1 MVAVWEQRES
11 LDLKDEESGMWTRKN
26 ILGRRSSMY
35 EGPEVDTF
43 LETARCSER
52 LTLSDAEADE
62 VGGPLC
68 PGK

>member
-1 MVAVWEQRES
+1 
-11 LDLKDEESGMWTRKN
+11 
-26 ILGRRSSMY
+26 MY